1 MQGLSGYGRTRLLEQ
16 TSWSLIL
23 PNVAIKNDFQP
34 GNRSAHIQELV
45 GAIPAT
51 KFSSPLALSLLS
63 IKWRGGIR
71 QRLLPKCFGAP
82 FSPNT
87 RSRRTPK
94 GFRVSKGSVDITH
107 VTSSLQMLDGCSKA
121 MALRRALLARRW
133 NETHP
138 FLWSTSV

>member
-23 PNVAIKNDFQP
+23 PNVAIKNDFQS

-45 GAIPAT
+45 GVIPAT

-71 QRLLPKCFGAP
+71 QRLLRFGAP

-94 GFRVSKGSVDITH
+94 GSRVSKGSVDITH

-121 MALRRALLARRW
+121 MALRRALLAWRW
-133 NETHP
+133 NETHL